1 MTAHQRLQHELSA
14 VPTLRQQG
22 HVAEAGHAHVVAQRA
37 WEELRGLMVLRC
49 ALVVH
54 ALETLGLGLTHQV
67 TSQVE
72 LNLAR
77 KGIKPGADGFELH
90 QQMERLTGIANGAEH
105 APRTPARAAP

>member
-1 MTAHQRLQHELSA
+1 
-14 VPTLRQQG
+14 
-22 HVAEAGHAHVVAQRA
+22 
-37 WEELRGLMVLRC
+37 MVLRC

-54 ALETLGLGLTHQV
+54 ALDTLGLGLTHQV

-72 LNLAR
+72 RNLAR